1 VSARRVVWLC
11 ERCAEMVYE
20 PAAVSPPQQRH
31 DLRSPEEMSF
41 GAPTTTTV
49 AGCPKCGQPVYA
61 LQTGEVA

>member
-1 VSARRVVWLC
+1 
-11 ERCAEMVYE
+11 MVYE

-31 DLRSPEEMSF
+31 DHRSPEEMSF